1 LSLLVDS
8 SVWIDYFNG
17 VITPQTDFL
26 DAALGKQEIIVGDL
40 ILTEVLQG
48 FREDN
53 EFKQAQAALLSF
65 TIVPIVGQRIAI
77 QSANNY
83 RILRKKGVT
92 IRQTVDCLIAT
103 FCMENKVQLLQA
115 DRDFNAF
122 VKHFDLQVVGTGS

>member
-1 LSLLVDS
+1 MSLLVDS

-17 VITPQTDFL
+17 VVTPQTDFL

-65 TIVPIVGQRIAI
+65 TVVPIVGQRIAI

-92 IRQTVDCLIAT
+92 IRKTVDCLIAT

-122 VKHFDLQVVGTGS
+122 VEHFDLQVVGTGS